1 MRFIITVY
9 LMVSGFLLSAQEASI
24 SSEAYW
30 TYTPSSDIDP
40 STNED
45 NLGYIFRVRDS
56 TIDGQEVY
64 ILQANIMNGVNTH
77 DRETII
83 WYDQQKMYF
92 REDEQWKLFCDFSL
106 EVGDTMSYQIP
117 RNQNAFD
124 IHCGEEAGPN
134 YQAKAIVDSVS
145 KDLIGDEFF
154 KQLHFRTLFGPD
166 LAIWELGVMTELLS
180 SEYGYFGRSAK
191 PCAIAYSGSLRCFQ
205 DKYCEEGEGFTLGY
219 QVGDLP
225 CFHLR
230 IDDGC
235 GPNDFGL
242 AELATIEGGI
252 YINPTNASEM
262 PIKVHIYDLSGRT
275 VFEGLIT
282 EKRQLIIPT
291 SAWTSNIY
299 VVRLLGSTQFLSK
312 KLWFNQ

>member
-1 MRFIITVY
+1 MRFLIFSHLLVTV
-9 LMVSGFLLSAQEASI
+9 FLLQAQEVSI
-24 SSEAYW
+24 SPNAFW

-45 NLGYIFRVRDS
+45 NLGYLFSVRDS
-56 TIDGQEVY
+56 MIDALEVD
-64 ILQANIMNGVNTH
+64 ILQANIMNAANTH
-77 DRETII
+77 DREIII

-92 REDEQWKLFCDFSL
+92 REDEQWKLFCDFGL
-106 EVGDTMSYQIP
+106 EVGDTMIYQIP

-124 IHCGEEAGPN
+124 IHCGEEAGAN

-145 KDLIGDEFF
+145 KALIGLDLF

-191 PCAIAYSGSLRCFQ
+191 PCAITHLGSLRCFQ
-205 DKYCEEGEGFTLGY
+205 DKYCEEDEGNTLGY

-225 CFHLR
+225 CFHLVLA
-230 IDDGC
+230 DGC

-242 AELATIEGGI
+242 AELLSLDDGI
-252 YINPTNASEM
+252 YINPTNQNEL
-262 PIKVHIYDLSGRT
+262 PIKVQVYDLSGRI
-275 VFEGLIT
+275 VFEGLLT
-282 EKRQLIIPT
+282 EKRSISIPST
-291 SAWTSNIY
+291 TWTSNIY
-299 VVRLLGSTQFLSK
+299 VVRLLGRTQFLSK
-312 KLWFNQ
+312 KLWFK